1 MNHFTYVSEWNK
13 YSKSIASQFFYQHT
27 PTGIAIYE
35 RFVCYNK
42 TTKYTDWCPIPNDD
56 GWGICLRIWKPEEE
70 VALKVL
76 NNGCVFI
83 TRFFPVVPN
92 DRIIM
97 ESQNVK
103 FLQLIITFN

>member
-1 MNHFTYVSEWNK
+1 V
-13 YSKSIASQFFYQHT
+13 
-27 PTGIAIYE
+27 
-35 RFVCYNK
+35 
-42 TTKYTDWCPIPNDD
+42 
-56 GWGICLRIWKPEEE
+56 EE

-92 DRIIM
+92 DRVIM
-97 ESQNVK
+97 ESQHVK